1 MTVKW
6 ALALFAALLIA
17 SDTVRA
23 DTSGPA
29 AGCVKMCANVRVH
42 VQ

>member
-6 ALALFAALLIA
+6 ALALFIALLIA

-23 DTSGPA
+23 SGPA